1 MPDVKEKAEAAP
13 PPTGPK
19 KSLIPANLPALLTKV
34 AIFGVIGLVAII
46 AAFLLTTKVLKP
58 MLANS
63 AEPTVENAEPA
74 PAPVEEKK
82 EEVKAEEHGEAK
94 AEGEGEG
101 EGEGHGGGAAAES
114 NYYNIESIVVNPAG
128 TGGTR
133 YLSCGISF
141 EMTSSADVKTLESKS
156 AQVKDILITI
166 LSSKTVDELADIRQR
181 NQMRR
186 QILVIVNKFM
196 APTQAK
202 AVYLTDFVLQ

>member
-1 MPDVKEKAEAAP
+1 MPDVKEKTEVAP
-13 PPTGPK
+13 PAPPR
-19 KSLIPANLPALLTKV
+19 KSLIPGNLSAILTKA
-34 AIFGVIGLVAII
+34 AIFGVIGLAAIV
-46 AAFLLTTKVLKP
+46 AAFMITTKVLKP
-58 MLANS
+58 MLAHSS
-63 AEPTVENAEPA
+63 APTEQKVEPP
-74 PAPVEEKK
+74 PAPVEKK
-82 EEVKAEEHGEAK
+82 AEAKAEEHKKDEGGKVGE
-94 AEGEGEG
+94 
-101 EGEGHGGGAAAES
+101 GGAAET
-114 NYYNIESIVVNPAG
+114 NYFNIESIVVNPAG

-141 EMTSSADVKTLESKS
+141 EMTGAEDVKIFESKA

-186 QILVIVNKFM
+186 QILTIVNRFL

>member
-1 MPDVKEKAEAAP
+1 MPDVKEKIEVAP
-13 PPTGPK
+13 PPAPPR
-19 KSLIPANLPALLTKV
+19 KSLIPGNLSAILTKA
-34 AIFGVIGLVAII
+34 AIFGVIGLVAIL
-46 AAFLLTTKVLKP
+46 AAFMITTKVLKP
-58 MLANS
+58 MLAHSS
-63 AEPTVENAEPA
+63 APTEQAVEPP
-74 PAPVEEKK
+74 PAPVEKK
-82 EEVKAEEHGEAK
+82 AEAKAEEHK
-94 AEGEGEG
+94 AEEGGNEA
-101 EGEGHGGGAAAES
+101 EGGAAET
-114 NYYNIESIVVNPAG
+114 NYFNIESIVVNPAG

-141 EMTSSADVKTLESKS
+141 EMAGAEDVKIFESKG

-186 QILVIVNKFM
+186 QILTIVNRFL

>member
-1 MPDVKEKAEAAP
+1 MPDVKEKTEAAP
-13 PPTGPK
+13 PAAPK

-46 AAFLLTTKVLKP
+46 AAFVLTTKVLKP
-58 MLANS
+58 MLAHSPAAIEETAAPTPS
-63 AEPTVENAEPA
+63 A
-74 PAPVEEKK
+74 EKK
-82 EEVKAEEHGEAK
+82 EEVKAPEHGAT
-94 AEGEGEG
+94 
-101 EGEGHGGGAAAES
+101 EGHGGGHGEEGGSAVSAS

-141 EMTSSADVKTLESKS
+141 EMANSSDVKAFEAKA

-186 QILVIVNKFM
+186 QILVVVNKFM

-202 AVYLTDFVLQ
+202 AVFLTDFVLQ

>member
-1 MPDVKEKAEAAP
+1 MPDVKEKTEVAP
-13 PPTGPK
+13 PLAPPRK
-19 KSLIPANLPALLTKV
+19 SLKSLIPGNLSAILTKA
-34 AIFGVIGLVAII
+34 AIFGVIGLAAIV
-46 AAFLLTTKVLKP
+46 AAFMITTKVLKP
-58 MLANS
+58 MLAHSS
-63 AEPTVENAEPA
+63 APTEQKVEPP
-74 PAPVEEKK
+74 PAPVEKK
-82 EEVKAEEHGEAK
+82 AEAKPQAKAEEHKK
-94 AEGEGEG
+94 AEGGKEGEG
-101 EGEGHGGGAAAES
+101 GATET
-114 NYYNIESIVVNPAG
+114 NYFNIESIVVNPAG

-141 EMTSSADVKTLESKS
+141 EMATAEDVKVFESKA

-186 QILVIVNKFM
+186 QILAIVNRFL

>member
-1 MPDVKEKAEAAP
+1 MPDVKEKTEAAP

-19 KSLIPANLPALLTKV
+19 KSLIPPNLPALLTKF
-34 AIFGVIGLVAII
+34 AIFGVIGLVAIV
-46 AAFLLTTKVLKP
+46 AAFLLTTRVLKP
-58 MLANS
+58 MLAH
-63 AEPTVENAEPA
+63 PQDTTVQKQE

-82 EEVKAEEHGEAK
+82 PEAK
-94 AEGEGEG
+94 AEEKEKGEKGKGGEGESGG
-101 EGEGHGGGAAAES
+101 EAKGAGES

-141 EMTSSADVKTLESKS
+141 EMEDAAGVKEFEAKG
-156 AQVKDILITI
+156 AQVKDLLITI

-186 QILVIVNKFM
+186 QILAIVNRFLS
-196 APTQAK
+196 PTQAK